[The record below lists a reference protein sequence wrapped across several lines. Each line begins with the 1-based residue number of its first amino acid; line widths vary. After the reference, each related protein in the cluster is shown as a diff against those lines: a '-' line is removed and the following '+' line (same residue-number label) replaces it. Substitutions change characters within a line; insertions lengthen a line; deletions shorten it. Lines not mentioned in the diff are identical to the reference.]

1 MPDAE
6 RRAYLTQMLLGLS
19 AEVGELIQECDWKDW
34 RRIQER
40 RKAITEEAVDVLIF
54 LANILVL
61 YDIQRSE
68 LVSMLLQKRN
78 RNAVRDGL
86 GRKPKGD
93 KR

>member
-34 RRIQER
+34 RRVSER
-40 RKAITEEAVDVLIF
+40 RKAITEESVDILIF

-61 YDIQRSE
+61 YDIRRSE

-78 RNAVRDGL
+78 RNMQRDGL
-86 GRKPKGD
+86 GREPKGD